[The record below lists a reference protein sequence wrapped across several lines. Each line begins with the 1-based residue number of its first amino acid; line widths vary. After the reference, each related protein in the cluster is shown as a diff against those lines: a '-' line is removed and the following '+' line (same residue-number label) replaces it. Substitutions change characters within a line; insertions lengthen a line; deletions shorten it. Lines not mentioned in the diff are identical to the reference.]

1 MYCHSHRQSKTIKRL
16 WAKFNQT
23 GRARDIQQRSRS
35 KPKVQIKATFKKV
48 RGKIMFLSCIYSKSF
63 ILGEHLF

>member
-1 MYCHSHRQSKTIKRL
+1 MYCHSHRQSKAIKRL

-35 KPKVQIKATFKKV
+35 KPKVQIKATFKKE
-48 RGKIMFLSCIYSKSF
+48 RGISY
-63 ILGEHLF
+63 

>member
-1 MYCHSHRQSKTIKRL
+1 MQSQGNVILILIIFSSMYCHSHRQSKTIKRL

-48 RGKIMFLSCIYSKSF
+48 RGIS
-63 ILGEHLF
+63 